1 MQCFPDLLL
10 TPYGVPLLHHLRLN
24 KSMCLNFG
32 IGSSVP
38 LVVVGWEGKRG
49 GWPRR
54 AGEGAEGMGVA
65 VGVGLDDS

>member
-38 LVVVGWEGKRG
+38 LVVVGVGGEEGWLAQEGGGGCRG
-49 GWPRR
+49 HGRGCGGG
-54 AGEGAEGMGVA
+54 AG
-65 VGVGLDDS
+65 